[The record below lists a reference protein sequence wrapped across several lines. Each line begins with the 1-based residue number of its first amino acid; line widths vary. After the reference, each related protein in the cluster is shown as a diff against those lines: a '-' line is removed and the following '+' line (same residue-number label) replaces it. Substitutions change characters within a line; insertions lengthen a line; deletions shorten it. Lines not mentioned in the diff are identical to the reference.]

1 VTDGGEELGK
11 AQIPIRATL
20 DKLDGDLEQAR
31 KKVESSLGGTLAS
44 IGNKVADIGK
54 AVVIGGAVAA
64 AAAVAG
70 IGVAAFNAGMQLDDA
85 YDKIAVG
92 TGATGEVLAGLQ
104 DDFKAVF
111 KTVPVDAET
120 VSGAITELNS
130 RLGATGQPLQDMAK
144 GLTLSAKL
152 MGGDATANAA
162 QLAKMMGSWGIS
174 NEEGAATL
182 DKLFVATQKSGISL
196 EQLTG
201 SVQTYGPALRAMGF
215 GMDESIALMANFEK
229 AGIESGQVMAGMKL
243 AAGKF
248 AKSGVDIKTGF
259 MGAIDSIKNA
269 KTSTAALSEGM
280 ALFGARAAPA
290 MVDAIRSGKFSLDDM
305 VEALQGAEGA
315 IQNTADAT
323 EDWPEKWAKLKNVAT
338 VALAP
343 IGTALMDIA
352 GKILDKAGPAL
363 ETLAGIIEKDV
374 VPFIEN
380 VILAIETMIAGDWDA
395 PWEELFPPWIADTI
409 KTVISTVQTLIPA
422 FQEAFAFIS
431 VNATPILAGL
441 AAMLLTVLVPAFW
454 AWAAAAAATAIANLP
469 LIALVVAIGAAVA
482 LLTAAWINDWGG
494 IRTTL
499 TEFWTNTAQPIFEQ
513 LKAWL
518 EVNIPIAIQALSNF
532 WTGTLVP
539 AFQAVSG
546 FITGTLIPIFQT
558 VAGWLGTNIPA
569 ATAATSNFWSNTL
582 LPALRSVWDFLSTN
596 VVNIFTTVRDWLQ
609 TTIPAATKTLS
620 GVWENTLLPAITAVW
635 DFLDQYIIP
644 IFRMVVDINIAL
656 MNLALQALAGFW
668 ENTLKP
674 ALETVWQFIQDNV
687 IPIFEALTSDGIEA
701 TKAASATLSDF
712 WENTLKPA
720 MKVVHDFID
729 DKVLPIFKDVK
740 DFIVDFLGPK
750 IQWLSDTVFLGLKT
764 AIDGIKGTLEWF
776 LDKLQK
782 LKDLIGSITLP
793 SWMNPGSPTPL
804 ELGII
809 GINAALRDM
818 NSLLGDTGSLPIM
831 RMGAVM
837 PTMPGQPTLA
847 GLPLGERVTVEVNG
861 NGGATPGAGNVY
873 NLAVNYKE
881 TESESDLYHTVRM
894 LQLMEI

>member
-1 VTDGGEELGK
+1 VTDGGGEELGK

-31 KKVESSLGGTLAS
+31 KKVEGSLGGTLAS

-64 AAAVAG
+64 ATAIAG

-92 TGATGEVLAGLQ
+92 TGATGEALAGLQ

-111 KTVPVDAET
+111 KTVPADAET

-152 MGGDATANAA
+152 MGGDATANAES
-162 QLAKMMGSWGIS
+162 LAKVMGSWGLS
-174 NEEGAATL
+174 NEQGAATL

-215 GMDESIALMANFEK
+215 NLDESIALMGNFEK

-248 AKSGVDIKTGF
+248 AKAGIDIHTGF

-280 ALFGARAAPA
+280 KLFGARAAPA
-290 MVDAIRSGKFSLDDM
+290 MVDAIRSGKFALEDM
-305 VEALQGAEGA
+305 VAALQDSEGA
-315 IQNTADAT
+315 IENTSKAT
-323 EDWPEKWAKLKNVAT
+323 EDWPEKWAKLKNIAT

-352 GKILDKAGPAL
+352 GKVLDEAGPAL
-363 ETLAGIIEKDV
+363 EKLAGIIERDV
-374 VPFIEN
+374 VPFIDN

-395 PWEELFPPWIADTI
+395 PWEELFPPWIADTLKGI
-409 KTVISTVQTLIPA
+409 ISGVQGVVSFIQGNMPLVITTVGTLLVA
-422 FQEAFAFIS
+422 AFAAWAYS
-431 VNATPILAGL
+431 ATTAAIATALAMGPILPIILG
-441 AAMLLTVLVPAFW
+441 
-454 AWAAAAAATAIANLP
+454 
-469 LIALVVAIGAAVA
+469 IGAVVA
-482 LLTAAWINDWGG
+482 LLVTAWTKDWGG

-499 TEFWTNTAQPIFEQ
+499 TAFWENTGRPIFEQ
-513 LKAWL
+513 VSKWL
-518 EVNIPIAIQALSNF
+518 SVNIPAAIATVSAF
-532 WTGTLVP
+532 WTGTLQP
-539 AFQAVSG
+539 ALNTVWA
-546 FITGTLIPIFQT
+546 FIQGSVIPILT
-558 VAGWLGTNIPA
+558 TMWSWLQTNIPK
-569 ATAATSNFWSNTL
+569 ATS
-582 LPALRSVWDFLSTN
+582 FLS
-596 VVNIFTTVRDWLQ
+596 DL
-609 TTIPAATKTLS
+609 
-620 GVWENTLLPAITAVW
+620 
-635 DFLDQYIIP
+635 
-644 IFRMVVDINIAL
+644 
-656 MNLALQALAGFW
+656 W

-674 ALETVWQFIQDNV
+674 ALEKVWDFITVSV
-687 IPIFEALTSDGIEA
+687 IPSLTDLVNDGLDFV
-701 TKAASATLSDF
+701 KAATEVLSGI

-720 MKVVHDFID
+720 LEKVWKFITGD
-729 DKVLPIFKDVK
+729 LLPGIKDLVNLGLNVLKTASDVVAGVWNNDIKPAFETAKKIFEDVTA
-740 DFIVDFLGPK
+740 FINEHLGK
-750 IQWLSDTVFLGLKT
+750 AIQWLSDNVFSGLNK
-764 AIDGIKGTLEWF
+764 ALEGIKGVLNWF

-782 LKDLIGSITLP
+782 LKDLIGSIKLP
-793 SWMNPGSPTPL
+793 SWMDPGSPTPL
-804 ELGII
+804 ELGIL

-818 NSLLGDTGSLPIM
+818 NSLLGDTASLPIM

-837 PTMPGQPTLA
+837 PAMPAQPTLA

-861 NGGATPGAGNVY
+861 NGGAAGGAGNVY
-873 NLAVNYKE
+873 NIYPTYRE
-881 TESESDLYHTVRM
+881 YESEGSLVQTVRM
-894 LQLMEI
+894 LQMSEG

>member
-1 VTDGGEELGK
+1 MTDGGEELGK

-20 DKLDGDLEQAR
+20 DKLDGDLAEVR

-111 KTVPVDAET
+111 KTVPADADT

-162 QLAKMMGSWGIS
+162 QLAKMMGSWGLS

-215 GMDESIALMANFEK
+215 GLDESIALMSNFEK

-259 MGAIDSIKNA
+259 TAAIESIKNA
-269 KTSTAALSEGM
+269 KTDTAALSEGM

-363 ETLAGIIEKDV
+363 ETLAGIIERDV

-380 VILAIETMIAGDWDA
+380 VVLAIETMVAGDWDA
-395 PWEELFPPWIADTI
+395 PWDELFPPWLADTI

-431 VNATPILAGL
+431 ANATPILAGL
-441 AAMLLTVLVPAFW
+441 AAVLLTVLVPAFW
-454 AWAAAAAATAIANLP
+454 AWATAAAATAIANLP

-499 TEFWTNTAQPIFEQ
+499 TEFWTNTAQPIF
-513 LKAWL
+513 AAVVGWL
-518 EVNIPIAIQALSNF
+518 QVNIPAAITTVSGF
-532 WTGTLVP
+532 WTGVLVP

-546 FITGTLIPIFQT
+546 FISGTLIPIFNT
-558 VAGWLGTNIPA
+558 VAGWLSEKIPA
-569 ATAATSNFWSNTL
+569 ATAATSSFWSNTL
-582 LPALRSVWDFLSTN
+582 LPAIRSIWDFINGSILP
-596 VVNIFTTVRDWLQ
+596 IFGTVADWLK
-609 TTIPAATKTLS
+609 TNIPAATKTLS
-620 GVWENTLLPAITAVW
+620 GVWENTLLPAIRAVW

-668 ENTLKP
+668 ENTLLP
-674 ALETVWQFIQDNV
+674 ALTTVWQFIQDNV
-687 IPIFEALTSDGIEA
+687 IPIFEALTTDGLDA
-701 TKAASATLSDF
+701 TKAASSALSGLWTGTLQPALQKVSDF
-712 WENTLKPA
+712 LKA
-720 MKVVHDFID
+720 T
-729 DKVLPIFKDVK
+729 VLPIFEDVK
-740 DFIVDFLGPK
+740 NFISDNFGPAV
-750 IQWLSDTVFLGLKT
+750 QWLADTIFLGLKL
-764 AIDGIKGTLEWF
+764 AIEGVKGVLTWF
-776 LDKLQK
+776 HDKLK
-782 LKDLIGSITLP
+782 ALKDLIASIKLP
-793 SWMNPGSPTPL
+793 DWMDPGSPTPL

-809 GINAALRDM
+809 GINDALRVMNRLWGDM
-818 NSLLGDTGSLPIM
+818 ASQPMM

-861 NGGATPGAGNVY
+861 NGGGTPGAGNVY
-873 NLAVNYKE
+873 NIYPSYRE
-881 TESESDLYHTVRM
+881 YESEGSLVQTVRM
-894 LQLMEI
+894 LQMGEG

>member
-64 AAAVAG
+64 ATAIAG

-92 TGATGEVLAGLQ
+92 TGATGEVLDGLKE
-104 DDFKAVF
+104 DFKAVF
-111 KTVPVDAET
+111 KDVPADAET

-162 QLAKMMGSWGIS
+162 QLAKMMGSWGLS

-201 SVQTYGPALRAMGF
+201 SVQTYGPALRTMGF
-215 GMDESIALMANFEK
+215 GLDESIALMANFEK

-248 AKSGVDIKTGF
+248 AKSGVDVKTGF
-259 MGAIDSIKNA
+259 LGAIDSIKNA
-269 KTSTAALSEGM
+269 KSSTEALSQGM
-280 ALFGARAAPA
+280 ELFGARAAPA
-290 MVDAIRSGKFSLDDM
+290 MVDAIRSGKFALEDM
-305 VEALQGAEGA
+305 VGALQNSEGA
-315 IQNTADAT
+315 IENTSKAT

-363 ETLAGIIEKDV
+363 ETLAGIIERDV

-395 PWEELFPPWIADTI
+395 PWDELFPPWIADTI
-409 KTVISTVQTLIPA
+409 TTVISTVQGLIPA

-431 VNATPILAGL
+431 ANATPILAGL

-454 AWAAAAAATAIANLP
+454 AWATAAAATAIANLP

-668 ENTLKP
+668 ENTLLP
-674 ALETVWQFIQDNV
+674 ALTTVWQFIQDNV
-687 IPIFEALTSDGIEA
+687 IPIFEALTVDGLDA
-701 TKAASATLSDF
+701 TKAASSALSGLWTNTLQPALKKVSDF
-712 WENTLKPA
+712 LNAT
-720 MKVVHDFID
+720 
-729 DKVLPIFKDVK
+729 VLPIFKTVK
-740 DFIVDFLGPK
+740 DYISDNFGPAVK
-750 IQWLSDTVFLGLKT
+750 WLADTVFLGLKI
-764 AIDGIKGTLEWF
+764 AIDGIKGVLNWF
-776 LDKLQK
+776 YDKLK
-782 LKDLIGSITLP
+782 ALKDLIASIKLP
-793 SWMNPGSPTPL
+793 DFLETGSPTPL

-809 GINAALRDM
+809 GINSALREM
-818 NSLLGDTGSLPIM
+818 NSLWKQTANQELM
-831 RMGAVM
+831 RMGAMM
-837 PTMPGQPTLA
+837 PAMPSQPTLA
-847 GLPLGERVTVEVNG
+847 GMPLTERVTVEVNG

-873 NLAVNYKE
+873 NLAVTYQD

-894 LQLMEI
+894 LQLLEV

>member
-1 VTDGGEELGK
+1 
-11 AQIPIRATL
+11 
-20 DKLDGDLEQAR
+20 
-31 KKVESSLGGTLAS
+31 
-44 IGNKVADIGK
+44 
-54 AVVIGGAVAA
+54 VVIGGAVAA

-111 KTVPVDAET
+111 KTVPADAET

-144 GLTLSAKL
+144 GLSLSAKL
-152 MGGDATANAA
+152 MGGDATQNAA
-162 QLAKMMGSWGIS
+162 TLAKMMGSWGLS
-174 NEEGAATL
+174 NEQGAATL

-201 SVQTYGPALRAMGF
+201 SVQQYGPALRAMGF
-215 GMDESIALMANFEK
+215 GLDESIALMGNFEK

-248 AKSGVDIKTGF
+248 AKAGIDVKTGF

-280 ALFGARAAPA
+280 ELFGARAAPA
-290 MVDAIRSGKFSLDDM
+290 MVDAIRSGKFALEDM
-305 VEALQGAEGA
+305 VAALQDSEGA
-315 IQNTADAT
+315 IESTSKAT

-380 VILAIETMIAGDWDA
+380 VVLAIETMVAGDWDA

-409 KTVISTVQTLIPA
+409 KTVISTVQGLIPA

-431 VNATPILAGL
+431 ANATPILAGL

-499 TEFWTNTAQPIFEQ
+499 TEFWTNTAQPIFEA

-518 EVNIPIAIQALSNF
+518 EVNIPKAIATVSGV

-546 FITGTLIPIFQT
+546 FITGTLLPVFST
-558 VAGWLGTNIPA
+558 VAGWLSDKIPA
-569 ATAATSNFWSNTL
+569 AAGATASFWSNTL
-582 LPALRSVWDFLSTN
+582 LPAIRSVWDFLSGSI
-596 VVNIFTTVRDWLQ
+596 VNIFGTVRDWLQ
-609 TTIPAATKTLS
+609 TNLPTATRALS
-620 GVWENTLLPAITAVW
+620 SLWTGTLLPAITAVW

-644 IFRMVVDINIAL
+644 IFTTLVEVDIAL
-656 MNLALQALAGFW
+656 LNLALQALAGFW

-674 ALETVWQFIQDNV
+674 ALETVWKFINDNV
-687 IPIFEALTSDGIEA
+687 IPIFESLTADGIDA
-701 TKAASATLSDF
+701 TKAASSALSSFWSDTLQPALKKVSDF
-712 WENTLKPA
+712 LNAT
-720 MKVVHDFID
+720 VVP
-729 DKVLPIFKDVK
+729 VFKDVAGYIE
-740 DFIVDFLGPK
+740 DNFGPAV
-750 IQWLSDTVFLGLKT
+750 QWLADAVFGGLKI
-764 AIDGIKGTLEWF
+764 AIDGIKGILNWF
-776 LDKLQK
+776 YDKLK
-782 LKDLIGSITLP
+782 ALKDLIASIKLP
-793 SWMNPGSPTPL
+793 DFLNPGSPTPL

-809 GINAALRDM
+809 GINAALKEM
-818 NSLLGDTGSLPIM
+818 NSLLGDTAGQPLM

-837 PTMPGQPTLA
+837 PMMPSQPSL
-847 GLPLGERVTVEVNG
+847 GGMPLGERVMVEVNG
-861 NGGATPGAGNVY
+861 NGGGSTTGNTY
-873 NLAVNYKE
+873 NLAVTYKE